1 MIRTKSRGGVVMQM
15 SLLLAMLYFTSYFTR
30 LNFSA
35 AMTEMISVGVLDK
48 TQAGVIGSAL
58 FFAYGFGQ
66 IVSGLLSDKFSPHV
80 IICAG
85 LGITVTCNVLMPL
98 VGDPILMA
106 IVWGVNGFA
115 QALFW
120 PPIVAIMADSFDENQ
135 YATGT
140 LIVSIGSH
148 AATIL
153 IYVLI
158 PLFLLW
164 FDWRSSF
171 FAAAIWAALFAVL
184 WVLCY
189 PMIKRRLPKREK
201 ETARQQEAVTQH
213 ASQNVFRLL
222 LTSGV
227 AVILVA
233 IAMQGFLKDGIQSWM
248 PTFFTEV
255 FQMSSSAAILSNVV
269 LPVFHIVVVW
279 VATSL
284 YQKVFRHETREAIVL
299 FGVAAVLC
307 VLLALFFESSAI
319 LCLILAALITGC
331 MHGIN
336 LMLIGFVPRRFHK
349 QGKVA
354 TVTGVCNAC
363 SYLGSTVS
371 SYGIAA
377 IAESMGWQTTLFSWS
392 AVALAGLILCAV
404 ITGRWNAFIRK
415 NEKD

>member
-1 MIRTKSRGGVVMQM
+1 MERKKTQNVVLQM
-15 SLLLAMLYFTSYFTR
+15 SLLLAMLYFTSYITR

-58 FFAYGFGQ
+58 FFTYGFGQ
-66 IVSGLLSDKFSPHV
+66 IVSGMLSDKFSPNA
-80 IICAG
+80 IICTG
-85 LGITVTCNVLMPL
+85 LGITVTCNLLMPL
-98 VGDPILMA
+98 VGNPVLMA
-106 IVWGVNGFA
+106 VVWGFNGFA

-120 PPIVAIMADSFDENQ
+120 PPIVAIMAESFDENQ
-135 YATGT
+135 YAQGT
-140 LIVSIGSH
+140 LIISVGSH

-153 IYVLI
+153 IYILV
-158 PLFLLW
+158 PFFLLW

-171 FAAAIWAALFAVL
+171 LFAAAWAVMFAVL
-184 WVLCY
+184 WLIGY
-189 PMIKRRLPKREK
+189 PTIKRRLPSREK
-201 ETARQQEAVTQH
+201 DTAQKTE
-213 ASQNVFRLL
+213 ASQAPVEKTGFLRLL
-222 LTSGV
+222 VSSGV
-227 AVILVA
+227 VVIVVA
-233 IAMQGFLKDGIQSWM
+233 IAMQGFLKDGIQAWM

-255 FQMSSSAAILSNVV
+255 FQMSSSAAILSNMV
-269 LPVFHIVVVW
+269 LPIFNIIVVW
-279 VATSL
+279 VATAL

-307 VLLALFFESSAI
+307 IALALLFESSAI

-336 LMLIGFVPRRFHK
+336 LMLICFVPRRFRK

-377 IAESMGWQTTLFSWS
+377 IAEAMGWQKTLFSW
-392 AVALAGLILCAV
+392 ALVALVGLGLCVV
-404 ITGRWNAFIRK
+404 ITSRWTRFIRE
-415 NEKD
+415 NE